1 MKRIIFVIKE
11 RLMIILHHLNNSRS
25 QRILWLL
32 EELNLEYEVK
42 LYQRDSVTNLAPN
55 TLTLI
60 HPLGKSPIITDG
72 DVTVAESGAII
83 EYLIGTYYKKD
94 LNDEEHVQLTDPQ
107 RGTGVHRQYTYWL
120 HFAEGTL
127 MPPLVAKLV
136 LDKVRSNAKPF
147 FVKIIANKIVDKLM
161 ASYYGPIIAKNME
174 YIESHLA
181 HNAWFAGEELS
192 GADIQMSFPLEAAV
206 ARGNGKHF
214 PNIIS
219 FVEKVHARAAYQ
231 AALEKGGKYDYV

>member
-1 MKRIIFVIKE
+1 MLV
-11 RLMIILHHLNNSRS
+11 LHHLNNSRS

-42 LYQRDSVTNLAPN
+42 HYQRDSVTNLAPN

-60 HPLGKSPIITDG
+60 HALGKSPIITDD

-83 EYLIGTYYKKD
+83 EYLICTYYK
-94 LNDEEHVQLTDPQ
+94 EGSGQLVDPQ
-107 RGTGVHRQYTYWL
+107 RGTEVYRQYTYWL

-136 LDKVRSNAKPF
+136 LDRVRTNAKPF
-147 FVKIIANKIVDKLM
+147 FVKVIANKIVDKLM
-161 ASYYGPIIAKNME
+161 AAYYGPIIAKNMD

-214 PNIIS
+214 PNIIK
-219 FVEKVHARAAYQ
+219 FVEKVHARTAYQ